1 MLYDIVVLLGMSVSL
16 AASGYTAYQKFQPLR
31 WIENW
36 LKTLPGKMKRLFM
49 WLFKEIFRGL
59 KKLWKMIKGVGGK
72 IKKVG
77 EDIIRKL
84 KAGFLMVI
92 RKIEKGVKGAIK
104 SIKKGGQKVI
114 RDIDRG
120 GKKVIRKIGGAVNGA
135 VKKVAGAGK
144 QVINSITNGGKAMIR
159 DIGRAGEKIFNDIK
173 RKVNE
178 AIRAVGRF
186 ATDAI
191 NKVRELFNKAFE
203 AIKKA
208 AYAVRDAALAA
219 ARWAREQALAAARA
233 ARAAA
238 QAAARAAREAAEA
251 VARRAREAANAVGSG
266 VRSVGNFFCFS
277 RNTPIKLLD
286 GRVILMKD
294 IKIGD
299 VLINGVTV
307 QATMQIQSSQDDPFY
322 KIYSEEIKDYIYV
335 TGSHH
340 IQNGD
345 KYVLV
350 RDFDKS
356 EKLDTVD
363 DELCCLVT
371 SDHTI
376 PIGEFTFWDW
386 EDNLL

>member
-1 MLYDIVVLLGMSVSL
+1 
-16 AASGYTAYQKFQPLR
+16 
-31 WIENW
+31 
-36 LKTLPGKMKRLFM
+36 
-49 WLFKEIFRGL
+49 
-59 KKLWKMIKGVGGK
+59 
-72 IKKVG
+72 
-77 EDIIRKL
+77 
-84 KAGFLMVI
+84 
-92 RKIEKGVKGAIK
+92 
-104 SIKKGGQKVI
+104 
-114 RDIDRG
+114 
-120 GKKVIRKIGGAVNGA
+120 
-135 VKKVAGAGK
+135 
-144 QVINSITNGGKAMIR
+144 
-159 DIGRAGEKIFNDIK
+159 
-173 RKVNE
+173 
-178 AIRAVGRF
+178 
-186 ATDAI
+186 
-191 NKVRELFNKAFE
+191 
-203 AIKKA
+203 
-208 AYAVRDAALAA
+208 VRDAALAVARA
-219 ARWAREQALAAARA
+219 AREAALAAARA

-238 QAAARAAREAAEA
+238 EAAARAAAAAAEA
-251 VARRAREAANAVGSG
+251 TARAARAAAEATARAAREAANAVGG
-266 VRSVGNFFCFS
+266 AAKSVGNFFCFS

-299 VLINGVTV
+299 VLINGVMV